1 MITYQHRYKTIK
13 QKVPFALTTNQK
25 MLLMPVGDI
34 HFGSKG
40 WPKTKFVDHLKWGME
55 RGAWFLG
62 VGEYLDFASF
72 SQRKQMAPL
81 RDHVKDQISH
91 MLNEQTWKFYDL
103 ISFTKGRWIG
113 LLEGDHFWE
122 YEDGTTCDQMLCR
135 LLGAKFLGTSSY
147 IRLTPN
153 DSPKGHHEADTIVYV
168 HHGIG
173 SARLA
178 GSHLHRV
185 EDMLKWIDAD
195 IYLMG
200 HTHAKVSAP
209 LDRQYITPDEIHYHR
224 TKIIARTGGFMRGYY
239 SQKPMELTKPAAHSR
254 GSYIEQRAY
263 TPSAMG
269 GLCIGIGYEKI
280 DKSTFY
286 RPTLHYSV

>member
-1 MITYQHRYKTIK
+1 MITHTLRYKNVK
-13 QKVPFALTTNQK
+13 QKVPFVLTGHQK
-25 MLLMPVGDI
+25 MILMPVGDV

-40 WPKTKFVDHLKWGME
+40 WPKQKFVDHLKWGMD

-72 SQRKQMAPL
+72 SQRRQMAPL
-81 RDHVKDQISH
+81 RDQVKEQISN
-91 MLNEQTWKFYDL
+91 MLTEKSWEFFDL
-103 ISFTKGRWIG
+103 IRFTKGRWIG

-135 LLGAKFLGTSSY
+135 HLGAEFLGTSCHL
-147 IRLTPN
+147 RLTSKDAPE
-153 DSPKGHHEADTIVYV
+153 GHEEADTIVYV

-173 SARLA
+173 SARLS

-200 HTHAKVSAP
+200 HTHAKVNAP
-209 LDRQYITPDEIHYHR
+209 VDRQYITPDGVHYHR
-224 TKIIARTGGFMRGYY
+224 TKIIARTGGFQRGYY
-239 SQKPMELTKPAAHSR
+239 SHGPLDLTKPAAHSR
-254 GSYIEQRAY
+254 GSYVEKRAF
-263 TPSAMG
+263 TPAAMG

-280 DKSTFY
+280 DKSTYY